1 MSLGQKKNGK
11 SIVLSGGFCLFDLGA
26 KEKLFTFEQ

>member
-1 MSLGQKKNGK
+1 MCLQRKRKGK

-26 KEKLFTFEQ
+26 EEYITVYI